1 MSSKRHRGQE
11 KVRAK
16 KKLLLLKTSEKCH
29 KINDFFS
36 NKKKSEIIELIA
48 DESIKSC
55 SLSSIKNNILI
66 HVDDPITPFHLI
78 D

>member
-1 MSSKRHRGQE
+1 MSSKRLGGQE

-36 NKKKSEIIELIA
+36 NKKKTEIKELIA
-48 DESIKSC
+48 GK
-55 SLSSIKNNILI
+55 
-66 HVDDPITPFHLI
+66 
-78 D
+78 